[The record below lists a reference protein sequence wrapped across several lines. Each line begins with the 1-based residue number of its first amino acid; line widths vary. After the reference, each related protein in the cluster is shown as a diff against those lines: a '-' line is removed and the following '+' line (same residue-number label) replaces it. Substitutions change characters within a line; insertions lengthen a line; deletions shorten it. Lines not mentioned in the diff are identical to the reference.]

1 MHVRRMLVVGM
12 ILIVAGPVAAAPEF
26 RVSAVGGN
34 GCGFWGPGFSAV
46 DSRPV
51 LDVQSFFD
59 SIHPATYRYTASSSC
74 GELRLH
80 TEIDWAC
87 NCGTLCGENNGLSQL
102 TLDDVVV
109 TGPPGAT
116 TANFRINLDLAVP
129 TDTSVGQINWR
140 LYAFAVAFNQALIDT
155 GDHLGTLPTTRFVS
169 SLGSWP
175 VNVPFTL
182 FVRVTTSIHAVDQTP
197 AARGEAIVE
206 LIADGV
212 HVSPEVVA
220 MVFDLVGP
228 DRVALVSDAMAA
240 TGLGDG
246 RYRIG
251 ALPVDVRAGTARLVG
266 PDGTL
271 GPIAGSTHTLADCV
285 AWAVG
290 VAGIAL
296 ADARRAASI
305 TPARAIA
312 LSLG

>member
-197 AARGEAIVE
+197 AARGEAIVSFPHDQP
-206 LIADGV
+206 LFSFFDSNGQPVQGFSARSAAFTCPRGDMNCDQVVSVADV
-212 HVSPEVVA
+212 PQFV
-220 MVFDLVGP
+220 L
-228 DRVALVSDAMAA
+228 ALLQPIGNSLCAAPSADMNSD
-240 TGLGDG
+240 GFVDG
-246 RYRIG
+246 R
-251 ALPVDVRAGTARLVG
+251 DVQPFVR
-266 PDGTL
+266 
-271 GPIAGSTHTLADCV
+271 CV
-285 AWAVG
+285 LNG
-290 VAGIAL
+290 VC
-296 ADARRAASI
+296 
-305 TPARAIA
+305 P
-312 LSLG
+312 